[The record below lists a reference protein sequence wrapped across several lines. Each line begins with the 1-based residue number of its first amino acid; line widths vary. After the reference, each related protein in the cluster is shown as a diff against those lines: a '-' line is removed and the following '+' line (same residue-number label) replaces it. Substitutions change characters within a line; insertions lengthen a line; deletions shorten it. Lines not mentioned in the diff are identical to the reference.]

1 MSNIF
6 ISYNRN
12 SEAIV
17 KTLADDIE
25 ALGHNPWFDQELS
38 GGQAWWEQILKQI
51 RDCDVFILILSPE
64 SLDSVACKRE
74 YGYAVDLGKP
84 TLPILVADGVS
95 TNLLPPELSKI
106 QFVDYRQQDR
116 KAAFRLAKSIAI
128 VPPTPALPDPL
139 PHPPEVPIS
148 YLGGLTA
155 LVETASLLDYEKQS
169 ALVMDLKRSL
179 RNQETSQDARVLLGK
194 LRKRHDLLASIAE
207 EIEELLVAP
216 KKTSQVFSV
225 SENTNSLEGNF
236 SSIFPYSENK
246 PASYYSWLLNYL
258 FDIDKETSNFLYNK
272 KPFPVLLYIF
282 LIVYSV
288 WCFFDFGNAVN
299 GGVINSGRAGLA
311 IVSIGLF
318 VFCILLLSLFTCL
331 GKTPFKTTGI
341 CVLAATGP
349 LYFTR
354 AFDSNYVIFSGYEE
368 ILVLWEFAW

>member
-25 ALGHNPWFDQELS
+25 ALGHTPWFDQELS

-51 RDCDVFILILSPE
+51 RDCDVFIFILSPE

-74 YGYAVDLGKP
+74 YGYAVELGKP
-84 TLPILVADGVS
+84 ILPILVADDVS

-169 ALVMDLKRSL
+169 ALVIDIKRSL
-179 RNQETSQDARVLLGK
+179 RDQETFQDARVLLGK
-194 LRKRHDLLASIAE
+194 LRKRRDLKNKTKQASI
-207 EIEELLVAP
+207 
-216 KKTSQVFSV
+216 Q
-225 SENTNSLEGNF
+225 
-236 SSIFPYSENK
+236 
-246 PASYYSWLLNYL
+246 
-258 FDIDKETSNFLYNK
+258 
-272 KPFPVLLYIF
+272 
-282 LIVYSV
+282 
-288 WCFFDFGNAVN
+288 C
-299 GGVINSGRAGLA
+299 
-311 IVSIGLF
+311 
-318 VFCILLLSLFTCL
+318 
-331 GKTPFKTTGI
+331 
-341 CVLAATGP
+341 
-349 LYFTR
+349 
-354 AFDSNYVIFSGYEE
+354 
-368 ILVLWEFAW
+368 